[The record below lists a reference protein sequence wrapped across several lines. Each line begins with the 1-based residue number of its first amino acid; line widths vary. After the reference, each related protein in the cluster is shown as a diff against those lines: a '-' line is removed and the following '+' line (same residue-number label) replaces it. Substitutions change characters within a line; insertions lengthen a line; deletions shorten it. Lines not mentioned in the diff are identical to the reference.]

1 MQGRFSSR
9 CGSTGRLD
17 GEMKTDTL
25 LDFLGTIDTPTVSN
39 AIELLKVRSRAEGFP
54 SVAVRCL
61 FPELGVMCGYAVTA
75 QVETVS
81 SGNSLQ
87 EGAFIDLFAAVE
99 QSPKPAV
106 VILQEIGSHP
116 DRAAHSGEVMCTI
129 FSTLGAIGLV
139 SDCAVRD
146 LSAVRKLG
154 FHYFARGAVSSHAH
168 FRIVRSSVPVEIH
181 GMTVRPG
188 DLMHGDENGLV
199 MVPDESRHLMRDA
212 IRQVLTKEKA
222 LLDFVREPGFTS
234 SALKNRFLH

>member
-1 MQGRFSSR
+1 M
-9 CGSTGRLD
+9 
-17 GEMKTDTL
+17 
-25 LDFLGTIDTPTVSN
+25 
-39 AIELLKVRSRAEGFP
+39 RSRAEGFP
-54 SVAVRCL
+54 SVGVRCL
-61 FPELGVMCGYAVTA
+61 FPELDVMCGYAVTA

-81 SGNSLQ
+81 SANPLQ
-87 EGAFIDLFAAVE
+87 EDAFIDLFAAVE

-106 VILQEIGSHP
+106 VVMQEIGSHP
-116 DRAAHSGEVMCTI
+116 DRAAHSGEIMCTI
-129 FSTLGAIGLV
+129 FSTLGATGLV

-199 MVPDESRHLMRDA
+199 VVPNE
-212 IRQVLTKEKA
+212 
-222 LLDFVREPGFTS
+222 
-234 SALKNRFLH
+234 